1 VYVEDKKNER
11 NQTVTKATKLTAT
24 LPNGEVITRTT
35 ARTYTHVVVYQY
47 DAAAREAYDTDPA
60 WAKNEARNHAYSV
73 REAAESPAPVAGEPE
88 WMAERRLRTV
98 ANAQKFIADFPT
110 SADYMA
116 HRLAGRRAY
125 SVRVLAEGWHV
136 AGWCGRY
143 DLALKLKAPAF
154 SGKVEIIPVNA

>member
-1 VYVEDKKNER
+1 MAKNS
-11 NQTVTKATKLTAT
+11 KLTAT

-47 DAAAREAYDTDPA
+47 DAAALEAHDTDPE
-60 WAKNEARNHAYSV
+60 WAKAGARTHAYYAQD
-73 REAAESPAPVAGEPE
+73 AAESTEPVAGEPE
-88 WMAERRLRTV
+88 WKAERRLSTI
-98 ANAQKFIADFPT
+98 ASGKKFIAEFPT
-110 SADYMA
+110 SAEYITYK
-116 HRLAGRRAY
+116 LAGRRAH

-154 SGKVEIIPVNA
+154 SGKVAIIPVNA